1 MPRFNGIPVEEN
13 LGGTFGGVPVDDE
26 QPNQKTGRTAADFA
40 RDVGVTAIKGAV
52 GLPQAFVGIADIPT
66 GGRVGRALEEIG
78 YRPGETQKTLDEQY
92 SEQTKAD
99 KQYVQGADG
108 FVDTIGRA
116 IERPSTIA
124 TAVGESLPSMIG
136 GAAIARGALALAPKL
151 APVVAGALGEGTIAA
166 GSAAEQILGENKDG
180 LLTPGQSAIAV
191 ASGVST
197 GILGFAGGKLAQ
209 KFGLAD
215 VDTVLASGTGQASAK
230 GFVKQVVGS
239 GISEGVFEE
248 LPQSMQEQMWQ
259 NYATGKPVMEGV
271 PQAGAMG
278 MLAGAAMGGAGGG
291 YNALIGGKPADTPAV
306 PADASAADVLGTP
319 EITPAQPTEAEK
331 ALYTPKS
338 LTALDRVAEIDAA
351 IPASDENQR
360 VALQAERDGITASW
374 PKATPGAETS
384 FTTEAGA
391 RLDGQYALIEAGDLT
406 TSHDESLR
414 PVSTYPAEL
423 QPRERERHASEMQIQ
438 QIVGR
443 LDPARL
449 GESADVATG
458 APIVGADG
466 LVESGNA
473 RTIALKRVYQA
484 NGQKAIDYKQFLKDN
499 ADRFGITAE
508 SVDAMQK
515 PVLVRV
521 RNTPVN
527 RAEFARQANAST
539 VARMSPSE
547 QARADAAQIDSLD
560 DLNPTETG
568 DFSSGSSA
576 PFVRRFMAKLPATEQ
591 AGLIDSTGQL
601 SQTGYQRIRNAVL
614 AKAYG
619 DSPVLQRMVESLD
632 SNIRNV
638 GAALMRVAPQV
649 AKTREAINEG
659 ALHDADLTPD
669 LMAAV
674 EELSALKDKGTSV
687 TEALSQAGM
696 FGDKLTPESR
706 DLLAF
711 MDANIRSPKRIADF
725 IQSYLDALQAAGNP
739 AQGSMFGD
747 TAAPAKVDLIAAARR
762 IANGDTTTGGAA
774 AGNTA
779 DGQAG
784 GKQSENPQGNQA
796 GARGNETSEWLT
808 FPPDT
813 GTLGI
818 PRAEM
823 PQIKGEHRGALIQFL
838 QGRGINHETVEMPA
852 NQLKPTQ
859 AEFSTKKVEGWVE
872 RREGVDRSV
881 LASSDGYILDGH
893 HQWVAAL
900 ASGETEKVIRFDV
913 PIQELLAAVR
923 EFPSVKKSEGA
934 PQKSKTEVRRE
945 IIEQQWNEALSDLGV
960 ILRDFA
966 QVARMVPEDTPNL
979 MPTLIKLFEAGF
991 GKVGMQ
997 AVDLMKYV
1005 KAELKKI
1012 PEFKTIWNKIPT
1024 YLYRKAADQALA
1036 NHQAAP
1042 QQDLFAPKVEQAMQ
1056 GDLFSQP
1063 AEKVGAGKTA
1073 MIDGRPYDLERD
1085 NYKIGSVDAFV
1096 TAEVLARIN
1105 DAVDKFYKDKADP
1118 VVTPEDSARAEAL
1131 LKPALEKA
1139 RSAKVEYDQKIIDVT
1154 KKAGAIGQMLADV
1167 KGLKRAVPK
1176 LVHEVSFNVSKMRDL
1191 LRSTIVVKSY
1201 DDAQALVELIESEFN
1216 VSRIKNMTDAEVR
1229 SEHLVAVER
1238 LPESGYRNVLI
1249 NVVMPNGTVAEIQIN
1264 TPAMMAAKYNQG
1276 HKLYEVER
1284 DLPEG
1289 NETRMAVEAIERE
1302 LYNAAA
1308 AFDVAQSGGPETKS
1322 PERGSELT
1330 ETSSSASPGISPE
1343 NMNTVPSGNRTKS
1356 SPPDDTTNSQPAGN
1370 FSGTF
1375 IASTSDSSIAK
1386 GTDNAYTEDVGKS
1399 IGDANGQH
1407 RKDSA
1412 GGPQGESADASRGSV
1427 GDGQVAGV
1435 RGESGRGN
1443 RRADRDADNADGAE
1457 DGARQGQESDGGRG
1471 DTEGMRGDGNG
1482 NRAGRDAAIPAGRDI
1497 PAKSGLNYAFGD
1509 GDLTY
1514 AGGWLKKATQNV
1526 DAVELVKKL
1535 ETEKRQATREEQ
1547 SVLAKFIGWG
1557 ASELANSIFGKTL
1570 DKQAE
1575 VIDQYDRAIE
1585 AFDGMRQYEMMN
1597 SRSNGYWS
1605 AYQVINAKNDGFRYG
1620 SDISRDM
1627 LEKAR
1632 PDMGAK
1638 KWASLRDRLKAVM
1651 TESEWKD
1658 ASKST
1663 KYAHYTSKPVVQSI
1677 FSAVSKMGFKGG
1689 TILEPG
1695 AGIGVFPGLMP
1706 AEMATNSIY
1715 TGIEF
1720 DPITGGILKQL
1731 MPDERILVESF
1742 IDSKLPENFY
1752 DVAIGNPPFSGDVTV
1767 LADPKY
1773 VKHAFKLHDYFFAKT
1788 IDSVKPGGLVVF
1800 VTSRFTMDK
1809 KTDKARAFMAERADL
1824 VGAIRLPQTAFQK
1837 NAGTEVVTDVLFLRK
1852 KVPGETFAQAQAWSG
1867 LSEVKTEK
1875 GSAPVNEYFAAHP
1888 EMVLGSHS
1896 HKGSMYGPDQYTVL
1910 PREGDIEAHF
1920 AAAVENLPADVFVA
1934 GRGSAAEAARV
1945 REMDFN
1951 PKAKKEGSFYV
1962 TDAGVLMQREGGVG
1976 VRADAKHQKNAE
1988 VIKDYVSLRDAVKQT
2003 QFDQLNDGDWE
2014 ASLKALQK
2022 AYAAFKGKHGRLLQ
2036 NTTYMQK
2043 VKVDELDEDGTP
2055 TGNKVDDEE
2064 QRRRFPLLSKLKA
2077 DAEWTL
2083 VAELERLNEDTGEVT
2098 DSKWLTER
2106 TLNKPTVAEV
2116 KTPADALLAVLNDT
2130 GRIDIAAVADRVGLS
2145 EQETVDSLGTL
2156 IYEDPAQG
2164 WVMADEYLS
2173 GNVKKKLAQ
2182 AEEAAKSDKA
2192 YARNVEAL
2200 KEVQPA
2206 PRSPEQITPQI
2217 GMNWIPGE
2225 VYEQFLKDVTGVRA
2239 KIEYVKR
2246 TREWVLTTLG
2256 GEGTPQATSDWG
2268 VGDKAHAGWLM
2279 DKALSG
2285 AAISLNKSVSDGKGG
2300 SKQVFDP
2307 DRTEAANQKRAE
2319 LRAKFR
2325 EWLFQD
2331 AQRTTDLVQLYN
2343 DKFNT
2348 NVQRKFDGRHLTLP
2362 GTSKLFK
2369 IFDHVKRGA
2378 WRVIQTGNTY
2388 LAHAVGSG
2396 KTFEMVIS
2404 AMEQKRLG
2412 LIKKPLIIVPGHML
2426 QQFASEWQQLYP
2438 TARLMV
2444 ADETDF
2450 HTDNR
2455 RRFVSRVAMSDLDGV
2470 IMTHSSFGLLDLDP
2484 AFKQKMLEQELDVL
2498 RASYE
2503 EAGGDLDEIGDKK
2516 VRKEPKIKRIEAQI
2530 EKLEQQLAKAMSSE
2544 GKDKNVRFDEMG
2556 VDFLYVDEAHLFRK
2570 LSFATARDTKG
2581 IDPNGSQMAWD
2592 LYMKTRW
2599 LAEKNPNRY
2608 MVMAS
2613 GTAITNTTAELYT
2626 VQRYMAPQ
2634 VLEDNGLAG
2643 FDDWASQFGEE
2654 STTIES
2660 TASGRYEPATRFQNF
2675 VNVGEMTQ
2683 MFRDFADV
2691 LNEDHL
2697 AALLGDVRPKVK
2709 GGARKSIITPKT
2721 AAYAEFLKDV
2731 LGPRI
2736 ATSRAWKPTFEE
2748 KYNPDPIIAIN
2759 IDARLAAID
2768 MRFMDPTLP
2777 SDPDS
2782 KLNQMIDGV
2791 IRIYKETE
2799 NNAYRGKSTKDKDGN
2814 EILADFEAIKGAT
2827 QMVFFESGFGRMV
2840 AQRRGFN
2847 ARAWMEK
2854 RLRDAGIPS
2863 NQLAFME
2870 DYKKSSA
2877 KLKLFSD
2884 VNKGKVRVLVGSSAA
2899 MGTGVNAQQRL
2910 IALHHLDAPYVPATL
2925 EQREGRI
2932 VRQGNKNPEVQIY
2945 AYSMF
2950 GSFDENMWSMLAR
2963 KKFFI
2968 EQAMSGDPNIRSIE
2982 DVGEVNQLQMAAGLV
2997 AENPFVLQHAGA
3009 NAEVEKLT
3017 RLYRNHEEQRARH
3030 RADYENA
3037 GRTIDYN
3044 EQWLPD
3050 AEKEAA
3056 KVKDLHGDAFT
3067 AKADGKA
3074 FDKRKEW
3081 GEAILAKAKDL
3092 SDKLA
3097 ESRAKVGEISG
3108 FDVMFVGGMTGGQYV
3123 SRLDLQLPIPVA
3135 LAHGGIADPSG
3146 MATRAVNALVELQ
3159 RKPDAMRKI
3168 IAEAKSKRQALE
3180 SRLEAAF
3187 PLAEQLANKIKE
3199 TADLEQKM
3207 LSYGKEAK
3215 PGLFNADDFANPT
3228 TMFSRGTGKGM
3239 AMRDL
3244 QAVVDRVAKGF
3255 KNLPRVHVLS
3265 SPADLSTKD
3274 PAQKAL
3280 RDFIKKSDA
3289 WNDVEG
3295 ATHDGEIYLFASG
3308 MADEARAEHVL
3319 ATHEITHYGLRG
3331 AVGKELD
3338 AALQHVL
3345 LMNAKVRKA
3354 AVQMKQAR
3362 NLKSNLEAVEEVLAD
3377 IPTADLAKLRGWRKV
3392 VQVVRNWLNKAGAK
3406 SLAAKLDGWMKSG
3419 LSDQEKADVFVADL
3433 VMAAREWVRT
3443 GRGGNAGMAAMGGT
3457 QLAKQKLADDLAA
3470 QERWLAKEAKMRGYQ
3485 SIDEL
3490 AEKNYKVFENLA
3502 ALWRKKHPVEEALL
3516 SVVAKEWKSAD
3527 HPPEPGKPFMVYRL
3541 ARNGEIN
3548 LSGKNAADAE
3558 GLAAFIMSTEDFDSS
3573 ISSDGDTIY
3582 AYEVTSPEFGSYETL
3597 NKGRSAN
3604 YNGGYKGFGQV
3615 AIDNEKARVENLK
3628 VGMMQKW
3635 GGHWLSFPDGA
3646 KYQSRMVGTFGL
3658 EQARAK
3664 LQAMHGERFFDN
3676 VGAIKG
3682 AETIREIMMQ
3692 DFDGANLPRLSRAV
3706 SPAPTS
3712 SPQNTADDIINQKA
3726 GTRRPIDYIAKG
3738 ITQAVRLD
3746 KLTSA
3751 IYDKA
3756 AGLLDRWTPEQ
3767 IKAGMASDYGIP
3779 EAVLDRRSVME
3790 GRQRQQLRGAG
3801 KLIEKLST
3809 LTRAES
3815 RVAYEWMNN
3824 DDPQAADYF
3833 EKQLPEESVK
3843 VLKEVRD
3850 LIDQLSKE
3858 AIRLGQLSPEAY
3870 ERNKFAYLRRSYVK
3884 HTAELTGAETKGRAR
3899 AISILG
3905 DQYKGRGMTD
3915 AVDMAK
3921 FKAIAPEWWGRKL
3934 QAGKADKGLKGEKF
3948 IRLERRAPTGQGTA
3962 TLAQPQGPRM
3972 NSTFT
3977 KGKLLEVAYWPA
3989 GEPIPARLSTWDQAG
4004 TWEVRDTKGG
4014 KLVVWRDFTKQ
4025 EREAMGEIDEA
4036 RYAIAK
4042 TLHGMIHDV
4051 EVGNYLEWLGQK
4063 YAKKDG
4069 DAIDGTLVEASERM
4083 RDTFKPG
4090 EWVQVPDTKIP
4101 GTQVK
4106 KYGTLAGR
4114 YLPGP
4119 IWNDVRQIMGGRF
4132 KPLGDT
4138 YAAIHRAWKTSKTAL
4153 SPAVHM
4159 NNVMA
4164 NFVMADWHDVTAG
4177 HILKALKLMVSKDAA
4192 AAEVLARFG
4201 DSGGTIGTWAT
4212 KELQQEQLR
4221 PLLEAL
4227 EKELGVAGNVSGQV
4241 GVMSALQ
4248 LALKGKLSEAWAS
4261 FTPSKTG
4268 QVSARAARA
4277 LIDLYEAEDQVFRL
4291 AAWLKA
4297 KEEGANDLQAGKAA
4311 RKSFLDYS
4319 INAPWVQMMR
4329 GTAFP
4334 FIAFT
4339 YRSVPML
4346 LEVAAKKPWK
4356 LMKLGLVAGAINA
4369 LGYML
4374 SGGDEDDERKLL
4386 PEEKAGSIWGLTPKL
4401 IRMPW
4406 NDDNG
4411 APVFLDVRRWIPVGD
4426 IFDTGQTHSALPV
4439 LPMMQPGGPLMLLAE
4454 FALDKTQFTGKGITL
4469 ETDTPVEKATKTADW
4484 LYKAFAPNIAVLP
4497 GTYAWTAIAN
4507 AGGGKTDSFGREL
4520 SLSQAIIS
4528 SVGIKVG
4535 SYPKDVL
4542 QLNAQREAQAKMMEI
4557 DRNITALKREY
4568 QKKGITADELQEK
4581 AADQVAKKRKVMEK
4595 LQGRMA
4601 GE

>member
-13 LGGTFGGVPVDDE
+13 LGGTFGGVPVEEE
-26 QPNQKTGRTAADFA
+26 QPKEQDGALKRGWNKMIQSVGITGALASGDAESAAQKIAESARYQQANPGTPEGNELMAAWQRGDGISGGMSEVAGEFKKDWRAAPSAVQAIRSTGANLAAMGSGVVEQIPNMIPPMTGMLGGGA
-40 RDVGVTAIKGAV
+40 AGSVVGPVGTVGGAWAGASTGNTLVEGGGMAQEALHKAGINPLDTEAVRSYLAKNGDTILTQAGIKGAV
-52 GLPQAFVGIADIPT
+52 IGAVDVATMGIAGKLLTAPAKAAT
-66 GGRVGRALEEIG
+66 GRALVDMGVDLTDKAAVQAAIKSPELAAKVAADPLYKAATTGAQGVTRNVTAAALEPAGEFTGEYLGQGLATGEYDEKEAFLEAASSIG
-78 YRPGETQKTLDEQY
+78 QSGATFAGQKAYAALKY
-92 SEQTKAD
+92 PFKAD
-99 KQYVQGADG
+99 KGSDAP
-108 FVDTIGRA
+108 A
-116 IERPSTIA
+116 
-124 TAVGESLPSMIG
+124 G
-136 GAAIARGALALAPKL
+136 GA
-151 APVVAGALGEGTIAA
+151 
-166 GSAAEQILGENKDG
+166 
-180 LLTPGQSAIAV
+180 PGP
-191 ASGVST
+191 T
-197 GILGFAGGKLAQ
+197 
-209 KFGLAD
+209 AD
-215 VDTVLASGTGQASAK
+215 
-230 GFVKQVVGS
+230 
-239 GISEGVFEE
+239 
-248 LPQSMQEQMWQ
+248 
-259 NYATGKPVMEGV
+259 
-271 PQAGAMG
+271 
-278 MLAGAAMGGAGGG
+278 
-291 YNALIGGKPADTPAV
+291 
-306 PADASAADVLGTP
+306 DVLGTP
-319 EITPAQPTEAEK
+319 EPTPAAPTEAEK
-331 ALYTPKS
+331 ALYTPKN
-338 LTALDRVAEIDAA
+338 LTALDRVAEIDAKLTNDGQDVDKA
-351 IPASDENQR
+351 E
-360 VALQAERDGITASW
+360 VEALQTERDSITASW
-374 PKATPGAETS
+374 PKAMPGATTT

-391 RLDGQYALIEAGDLT
+391 RLDGQYALIESGDLT

-414 PVSTYPAEL
+414 PVATYPAEL

-484 NGQKAIDYKQFLKDN
+484 NGQKAIDYKQYLKDN

-527 RAEFARQANAST
+527 RAEFARQANQST

-560 DLNPTETG
+560 DLNPTESG
-568 DFSSGSSA
+568 EFSSGSSA

-591 AGLIDSTGQL
+591 AGLIDANGQL
-601 SQTGYQRIRNAVL
+601 SQSGYTRIRNAVL

-638 GAALMRVAPQV
+638 GTALLRVAPQV

-674 EELSALKDKGTSV
+674 EELSSLKDKGTSV
-687 TEALSQAGM
+687 TEALAQAGM
-696 FGDKLTPESR
+696 FGDKLTTESR

-711 MDANIRSPKRIADF
+711 MDENIRSPRRIADF
-725 IQSYLDALQAAGNP
+725 IQSYLDALAAAGNP

-762 IANGDTTTGGAA
+762 LANGEPTATSGAA

-784 GKQSENPQGNQA
+784 GKQSENPKGDQA

-823 PQIKGEHRGALIQFL
+823 PQVKGEHRGALIQFL
-838 QGRGINHETVEMPA
+838 QGRGINHETVDLPA

-872 RREGVDRSV
+872 KREGVDRSV

-913 PIQELLAAVR
+913 PIQELLSAVR

-934 PQKSKTEVRRE
+934 PKKSKTEVRSE
-945 IIEQQWNEALSDLGV
+945 IIEQQWNEALADLGV

-979 MPTLIKLFEAGF
+979 MPTLVKLFEAGF

-997 AVDLMKYV
+997 IGDLMKYV
-1005 KAELKKI
+1005 KAELRKI
-1012 PEFKTIWNKIPT
+1012 PEFSKVWNKLSPAT
-1024 YLYRKAADQALA
+1024 YRKAAAQALE

-1042 QQDLFAPKVEQAMQ
+1042 QGDLFAPMVEKAQQ
-1056 GDLFSQP
+1056 GDLFSGKP
-1063 AEKVGAGKTA
+1063 VEKVVAGKA
-1073 MIDGRPYDLERD
+1073 VMIDGRPYKYREGNDHGD
-1085 NYKIGSVDAFV
+1085 NFDPGSVDNYIA
-1096 TAEVLARIN
+1096 ADVLERADEYVR
-1105 DAVDKFYKDKADP
+1105 KYYSEKADP
-1118 VVTPEDSARAEAL
+1118 VITKEERERALVLLNPLIKRAEA
-1131 LKPALEKA
+1131 AKA
-1139 RSAKVEYDQKIIDVT
+1139 SYDQKVVDIA
-1154 KKAGAIGQMLADV
+1154 KRAGAIGQQLAPV
-1167 KGLKRAVPK
+1167 KGLKRAIPK
-1176 LVHEVSFNVSKMRDL
+1176 LVKEEKFDIEGMKDM
-1191 LRSTIVVKSY
+1191 LRSTIVVSSY
-1201 DDAQALVELIESEFN
+1201 EDAQRVVDEIEKEFELLRAPKNRTSDTPLRSRGKDIAPEDRRKYGGYADVLVN
-1216 VSRIKNMTDAEVR
+1216 VI
-1229 SEHLVAVER
+1229 
-1238 LPESGYRNVLI
+1238 LPGDVI
-1249 NVVMPNGTVAEIQIN
+1249 AEIQIN
-1264 TPAMMAAKYNQG
+1264 IPSMLSAKEAQG
-1276 HKLYEVER
+1276 HKLYEAFR
-1284 DLPEG
+1284 DAPKDSPLGREI
-1289 NETRMAVEAIERE
+1289 NEAMQEF
-1302 LYNAAA
+1302 YAA
-1308 AFDVAQSGGPETKS
+1308 AFAARRSADSFQAAAELRKAASSDGKSDSGRGKPLGTNS
-1322 PERGSELT
+1322 PESEI
-1330 ETSSSASPGISPE
+1330 P
-1343 NMNTVPSGNRTKS
+1343 NTLPSGNTTLS
-1356 SPPDDTTNSQPAGN
+1356 SPPTESKNSQPAGN
-1370 FSGTF
+1370 LSGTF
-1375 IASTSDSSIAK
+1375 ISTTSTTNIAQEGNPSYTGSGKRAGESNGQSDGNNGSTSAQGQSSGSASA
-1386 GTDNAYTEDVGKS
+1386 TDGG
-1399 IGDANGQH
+1399 GDA
-1407 RKDSA
+1407 
-1412 GGPQGESADASRGSV
+1412 
-1427 GDGQVAGV
+1427 AGV
-1435 RGESGRGN
+1435 RGGPSRGN
-1443 RRADRDADNADGAE
+1443 RRSDRDADNADGAE

-1526 DAVELVKKL
+1526 DAVDLVKKL

-1570 DKQAE
+1570 DKQ
-1575 VIDQYDRAIE
+1575 IE
-1585 AFDGMRQYEMMN
+1585 AISNYEDASKYLDESLYGGLRQ
-1597 SRSNGYWS
+1597 RDRGY
-1605 AYQVINAKNDGFRYG
+1605 YQAFQVLAA
-1620 SDISRDM
+1620 SDPKTYSQHSYYSIEKITKQM

-1715 TGIEF
+1715 TGIEY

-1809 KTDKARAFMAERADL
+1809 KADKARAFMAERADL

-2014 ASLKALQK
+2014 SSLKALQK
-2022 AYAAFKGKHGRLLQ
+2022 AYADFNGKHGRLLQ

-2098 DSKWLTER
+2098 DSKWLAER

-2217 GMNWIPGE
+2217 GMNWIPGD
-2225 VYEQFLKDVTGVRA
+2225 VYEQFLNDVTGVRA

-2484 AFKQKMLEQELDVL
+2484 VFKQKMLEQELDVL

-2556 VDFLYVDEAHLFRK
+2556 IDFLYVDEAHLFRK

-2634 VLEDNGLAG
+2634 VLEENGLAG

-2660 TASGRYEPATRFQNF
+2660 TASGKYEPVTRFQNF

-2697 AALLGDVRPKVK
+2697 AALLGDARPKVK

-2799 NNAYRGKSTKDKDGN
+2799 NNEYRGKSTKDKDGN
-2814 EILADFEAIKGAT
+2814 EVLADFEAIKGAT
-2827 QMVFFESGFGRMV
+2827 QMVFFESGFGKMV

-2854 RLRDAGIPS
+2854 RLRDAGIPT

-2982 DVGEVNQLQMAAGLV
+2982 DVGEVNQLQIAAGLV

-3009 NAEVEKLT
+3009 KAEVEKLT

-3044 EQWLPD
+3044 EQWLPA

-3123 SRLDLQLPIPVA
+3123 SRLDLQLPMPVA
-3135 LAHGGIADPSG
+3135 MAHGGIADPSG

-3168 IAEAKSKRQALE
+3168 IAEAQSKRQALE

-3199 TADLEQKM
+3199 TADFEQKM

-3228 TMFSRGTGKGM
+3228 TMFSRGTGIGM
-3239 AMRDL
+3239 ALRDL
-3244 QAVVDRVAKGF
+3244 QAVVDRIAKGF

-3265 SPADLSTKD
+3265 SPSDLSTKD

-3280 RDFIKKSDA
+3280 RDFIKKSGA
-3289 WNDVEG
+3289 WDDVEG
-3295 ATHDGEIYLFASG
+3295 ATHEGEIYLFASG
-3308 MADEARAEHVL
+3308 MADEARAEFVL
-3319 ATHEITHYGLRG
+3319 AEHEVTHYGLRG
-3331 AVGKELD
+3331 TMGKELD
-3338 AALQHVL
+3338 SALQHIYL
-3345 LMNAKVRKA
+3345 FNGKVRVAADKMKKA
-3354 AVQMKQAR
+3354 R
-3362 NLKSNLEAVEEVLAD
+3362 GLKSNVEAVEEVLAD
-3377 IPTADLAKLRGWRKV
+3377 MPSADLAKLRGWRKV

-3406 SLAAKLDGWMKSG
+3406 NLAARLDAWMKAG
-3419 LSDQEKADVFVADL
+3419 LTDQEKADLFVADL
-3433 VMAAREWVRT
+3433 VGAARQWVKS
-3443 GRGGNAGMAAMGGT
+3443 GKNVSSGIMGGT
-3457 QLAKQKLADDLAA
+3457 RLADPRLADDLAA
-3470 QERWLAKEAKMRGYQ
+3470 QEKWLEREAKMRGFK

-3490 AEKNYKVFENLA
+3490 AEKDYPAFENLA
-3502 ALWRKKHPVEEALL
+3502 ALWRKKNPVE
-3516 SVVAKEWKSAD
+3516 
-3527 HPPEPGKPFMVYRL
+3527 H
-3541 ARNGEIN
+3541 
-3548 LSGKNAADAE
+3548 
-3558 GLAAFIMSTEDFDSS
+3558 
-3573 ISSDGDTIY
+3573 
-3582 AYEVTSPEFGSYETL
+3582 
-3597 NKGRSAN
+3597 
-3604 YNGGYKGFGQV
+3604 
-3615 AIDNEKARVENLK
+3615 
-3628 VGMMQKW
+3628 
-3635 GGHWLSFPDGA
+3635 
-3646 KYQSRMVGTFGL
+3646 
-3658 EQARAK
+3658 
-3664 LQAMHGERFFDN
+3664 AM
-3676 VGAIKG
+3676 
-3682 AETIREIMMQ
+3682 
-3692 DFDGANLPRLSRAV
+3692 LSRAKPV
-3706 SPAPTS
+3706 DIRGS
-3712 SPQNTADDIINQKA
+3712 QTADDIIGKQA
-3726 GTRRPIDYIAKG
+3726 GTPRPLDAMLKVA
-3738 ITQAVRLD
+3738 TKAVGLP
-3746 KLTSA
+3746 KLTTA
-3751 IYDKA
+3751 IYNKA
-3756 AGLLDRWTPEQ
+3756 AFFLDRFTPDT
-3767 IKAGMASDYGIP
+3767 IKAGMVSDYGIP
-3779 EAVLDRRSVME
+3779 DAVIDARAVME

-3801 KLIEKLST
+3801 KLLEKLST

-3815 RVAYEWMNN
+3815 RVAYEWMSN

-3850 LIDQLSKE
+3850 LIDQLSQE

-3870 ERNKFAYLRRSYVK
+3870 DRNKFAYLRRSYVK
-3884 HTAELTGAETKGRAR
+3884 HTAELTKGETKGRAR

-3921 FKAIAPEWWGRKL
+3921 FKAIAPEWWNRKL
-3934 QAGKADKGLKGEKF
+3934 KAGQADKQLKGEKF
-3948 IRLERRAPTGQGTA
+3948 IRLERRAPIGTGTTPLDGMTGP
-3962 TLAQPQGPRM
+3962 QPKKQR
-3972 NSTFT
+3972 
-3977 KGKLLEVAYWPA
+3977 LLEVAYWPA
-3989 GEPIPARLSTWDQAG
+3989 GETIPARYGSWDQAG

-4051 EVGNYLEWLGQK
+4051 EVGKYLEWLGQK
-4063 YAKKDG
+4063 YAKKEG
-4069 DAIDGTLVEASERM
+4069 EQIDGEIVEASERM

-4114 YLPGP
+4114 YIPGP
-4119 IWNDVRQIMGGRF
+4119 IWNDVRQIMGGQF

-4177 HILKALKLMVSKDAA
+4177 HILKALKLMVSKDPAA
-4192 AAEVLARFG
+4192 ADVLSRFG

-4227 EKELGVAGNVSGQV
+4227 EKELGIAGNVSGQV

-4248 LALKGKLSEAWAS
+4248 LALKGKMSEAWAS

-4268 QVSARAARA
+4268 QVLVKAARA

-4297 KEEGANDLQAGKAA
+4297 KEEGASDLQAGKAA

-4346 LEVAAKKPWK
+4346 LDVAAKKPWK
-4356 LMKLGLVAGAINA
+4356 LMKLGMVFGAINA

-4386 PEEKAGSIWGLTPKL
+4386 PEEKAGRIWGITPKL
-4401 IRMPW
+4401 VRMPW
-4406 NDDNG
+4406 NDANG

-4426 IFDTGQTHSALPV
+4426 IFDTGATHAALPI

-4454 FALDKTQFTGKGITL
+4454 FSLDKTGFTGKGITL

-4520 SLSQAIIS
+4520 SLTQAIVS

-4568 QKKGITADELQEK
+4568 QKRGIEADEYQEK
-4581 AADQVAKKRKVMEK
+4581 AADQMAKKRKIVEK

-4601 GE
+4601 GG